1 MQIISIAIALFVA
14 MGAVANPIATESNGL
29 DAREAQLSKY
39 GGECSLKNNT
49 CTYKKDGKDHIVNCP
64 TSTNK
69 KCKTDRH
76 HCEYDD
82 HHKTVDCQTPV

>member
-1 MQIISIAIALFVA
+1 
-14 MGAVANPIATESNGL
+14 
-29 DAREAQLSKY
+29 LSKY
-39 GGECSLKNNT
+39 GGECSKKHNT
-49 CTYKKDGKDHIVNCP
+49 CTYRKDGKDHIVKCP
-64 TSTNK
+64 SADNK